1 MSEQTIQWKR
11 MRFKKNKVWAELAPD
26 GSLLLQDGRVRIK
39 YQLDQS
45 HEYRVYPHSLEEID
59 PASPQTAASAADEPR
74 SDDAAS
80 PPADADP
87 DPPVPCSEIED
98 TDEHAVRVYTD
109 GASSGNPGPSGIG
122 VVLQWG
128 EHEKEISRYIGM
140 GTNNI
145 AELEAIRVALKR
157 IHNTA
162 LPVRVYTDSSY
173 AIGVLCSGWKAKKNR
188 ELIQRIQ
195 KEMGRFDDI
204 RLIKVRG
211 HAGHPQNERADRLA
225 VAAVS
230 AATADNE

>member
-1 MSEQTIQWKR
+1 
-11 MRFKKNKVWAELAPD
+11 MRFKKNKVWAETAPD
-26 GSLLLQDGRVRIK
+26 GSLLLENGRVRIK

-45 HEYRVYPHSLEEID
+45 HEYRVYPRSLEDID
-59 PASPQTAASAADEPR
+59 PASPQTATSPAPEAVPAPEPVEPG
-74 SDDAAS
+74 DV
-80 PPADADP
+80 PA
-87 DPPVPCSEIED
+87 PCREVED
-98 TDEHAVRVYTD
+98 TAEHAVHVYTD

-145 AELEAIRVALKR
+145 AELEAIRVALRR

-188 ELIQRIQ
+188 ELIKRIQ
-195 KEMGRFDDI
+195 HEMGRFDDI
-204 RLIKVRG
+204 RLIKVKG

-230 AATADNE
+230 AGTADNE